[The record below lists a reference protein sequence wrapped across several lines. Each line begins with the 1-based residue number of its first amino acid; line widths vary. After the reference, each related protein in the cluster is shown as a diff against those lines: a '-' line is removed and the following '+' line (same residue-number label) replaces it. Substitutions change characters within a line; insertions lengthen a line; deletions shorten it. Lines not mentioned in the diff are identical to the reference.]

1 MRAGVSHGITTI
13 VTVVTRRGGRQRI
26 PRPETYRPGGPP
38 PWTALA
44 PERRR
49 FTLDEVRARLT
60 DLPPAVEQGPLV
72 EGSRASAV
80 LVPLY
85 EADGDTRVV
94 LIKRPETMSSHR
106 GEIAFPGG
114 KFDPGVDADLRTTAL
129 REACEEV
136 GLPPDEVEVVARLD
150 GIATVA
156 TRFTITPFVG
166 FLATRPAL
174 MPNPSEVVRILE
186 VPLSDLFDPDA
197 YREERWDVRTPAV
210 LQPGE
215 RDGFDVHFYDL
226 DDETVWGATARIL
239 TGFLRHLAAGR

>member
-1 MRAGVSHGITTI
+1 M
-13 VTVVTRRGGRQRI
+13 
-26 PRPETYRPGGPP
+26 
-38 PWTALA
+38 
-44 PERRR
+44 
-49 FTLDEVRARLT
+49 
-60 DLPPAVEQGPLV
+60 EQGPYV

-80 LVPLY
+80 LLPLY

-114 KFDPGVDADLRTTAL
+114 KFEAGVDADLRETAL

-136 GLPPDEVEVVARLD
+136 GLPPGEVEVVARLD

-166 FLATRPAL
+166 FLARRPEL
-174 MPNPSEVVRILE
+174 TPNPLEVARILE
-186 VPLSDLFDPDA
+186 VSLSDLLDPDA
-197 YREERWDVRTPAV
+197 YREERWDTHTAN
-210 LQPGE
+210 
-215 RDGFDVHFYDL
+215 FDVHFYDL

-239 TGFLRHLAAGR
+239 TGFLGHLVAGR